1 MKGVSITQHVSE
13 STNGVPEMGNM
24 WSVIDNAI
32 METIRSLEIEDTT
45 KANSSDS
52 SEFFYATQQEVD
64 PNLQDSIIQKEIILG
79 LETTEG
85 FDLLLSHQYEK
96 FQQPS
101 SITYFVHGVDLV

>member
-1 MKGVSITQHVSE
+1 MKGVSITQLVSE

-24 WSVIDNAI
+24 WSVVDNAI

-79 LETTEG
+79 LVNHRGFRSLIITPIWEIPTT
-85 FDLLLSHQYEK
+85 
-96 FQQPS
+96 
-101 SITYFVHGVDLV
+101 